1 MASGGNMEIH
11 NRLLVVRKNLDKRQ
25 LEFAEE
31 LGVSGTAYKTYE
43 KGSQV
48 VPTSIVLQLS
58 ERYSISPNWL
68 LLGVG
73 TMRQEPPTHL
83 VKSAISAARAVIDE
97 FDFKPD
103 PDQEMQLICKM
114 FDQLFAESHAMNPDQ
129 NNLRKMG

>member
-1 MASGGNMEIH
+1 MEIH

-48 VPTSIVLQLS
+48 VPTSILLQLA

-68 LLGVG
+68 LLGIG
-73 TMRQEPPTHL
+73 GMRNEPPTHL
-83 VKSAISAARAVIDE
+83 VVSAIQAARAVIDE

-103 PDQEMQLICKM
+103 PDQEVQLICKM
-114 FDQLFAESHAMNPDQ
+114 FEQRFTENDRIDSGHTDLK
-129 NNLRKMG
+129 RTG